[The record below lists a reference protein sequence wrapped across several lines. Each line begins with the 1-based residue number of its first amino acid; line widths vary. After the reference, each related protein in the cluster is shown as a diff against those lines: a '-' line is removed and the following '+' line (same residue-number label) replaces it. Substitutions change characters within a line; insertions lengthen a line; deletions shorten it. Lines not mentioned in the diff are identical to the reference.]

1 MTSVLRFRSIWGVD
15 AGVNYENWDK
25 WFPSLKAQGYTG
37 VEIDIAPF
45 EDLVSIRRLCDE
57 IGLEISVLIHTLW
70 PMYAGPKPAGLTPK
84 DHLAGYRTQ
93 LERAKTLKPYKI
105 NAHSGDDQWS
115 VDEAVEFFEGSLVV
129 DAEVGLQ
136 GKVCHETHRNR
147 AFFSPYTTAKVLKR
161 VPSLRVTADFSHFV
175 VVCERLL
182 DQGEEDKELLHTIIP
197 HVSHQKLRDEADIWK
212 ADYFKVNHIHARM
225 GTTQSSQCPEPTN
238 PIFKDERRFFEDSWK
253 QIIEAFATGTFKSEP
268 ITFVPE
274 YGPFPYHPFGAA
286 SDFSDVADREASRL
300 HPLFEEWAKAAVAR
314 S

>member
-15 AGVNYENWDK
+15 AGVNYENWAK
-25 WFPSLKAQGYTG
+25 WFPGLKAQGYTG

-45 EDLVSIRRLCDE
+45 EDLASIRRLCDE

-93 LERAKTLKPYKI
+93 LERAKTLRPYKI

-147 AFFSPYTTAKVLKR
+147 ALFSPYTTAKVLRR

-182 DQGEEDKELLHTIIP
+182 DQGEEDKELIRTIIP
-197 HVSHQKLRDEADIWK
+197 H
-212 ADYFKVNHIHARM
+212 VNHIHARM

-268 ITFVPE
+268 MTFVPE

-286 SDFSDVADREASRL
+286 SDFSDVADSEASRL
-300 HPLFEEWAKAAVAR
+300 HPLFEEWAKAAAAR